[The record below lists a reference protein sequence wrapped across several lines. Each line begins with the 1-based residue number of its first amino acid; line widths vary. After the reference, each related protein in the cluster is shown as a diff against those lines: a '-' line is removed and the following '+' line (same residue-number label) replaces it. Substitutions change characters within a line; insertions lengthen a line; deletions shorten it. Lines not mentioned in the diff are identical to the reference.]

1 MKTNIKLPSNKN
13 FGFVFFIFFL
23 LIISLSFLITS
34 YFFKNFQLFFLSIT
48 FFSLLGLYF
57 KQINQNF
64 LLFVFA
70 ILLAFNFIE
79 IFLYFKNN
87 KIDFSFKKE
96 NTITK
101 TIKYEKTYLGYQP
114 KPGLQKHLLISKGR
128 IFVDKVYSIAE
139 DGFRITPGS
148 KKKYYKKK
156 INFFGGSFTFGW
168 GLNDDETLPYFFQKD
183 HQNWKV
189 KNYAIGGYGIHQML
203 AQIENDINIIG
214 DMNILITGNFHIPRS
229 SCKRDY
235 SFGTPKYIIDEN
247 NNLMRSGYCGNL
259 LLKKIQLPKIFGSII
274 NRSEIKKL
282 FDKIFTKPQEINSR
296 DTEIYLLILKR
307 INKLIKQNNQE
318 FLVGYIERN
327 SSLDQIILK
336 ELKKDN
342 ISYVNLTLKP
352 NKDYRLYDGHP
363 NKKANIE
370 RSKLIS
376 NYIKNFF

>member
-1 MKTNIKLPSNKN
+1 
-13 FGFVFFIFFL
+13 
-23 LIISLSFLITS
+23 
-34 YFFKNFQLFFLSIT
+34 
-48 FFSLLGLYF
+48 
-57 KQINQNF
+57 
-64 LLFVFA
+64 
-70 ILLAFNFIE
+70 LLALNFIE

-87 KIDFSFKKE
+87 GIDFYFKKE
-96 NTITK
+96 NSITK
-101 TIKYEKTYLGYQP
+101 NIRYEKTYLGYQP
-114 KPGLQKHLLISKGR
+114 KPGLQKHLKISNGKILR
-128 IFVDKVYSIAE
+128 DNIYSIAE
-139 DGFRITPGS
+139 DGFRITPDS
-148 KKKYYKKK
+148 KKKNYEKK

-189 KNYAIGGYGIHQML
+189 KNYAISGYGIHQML

-282 FDKIFTKPQEINSR
+282 FDKIFTKPKEINSR

-318 FLVGYIERN
+318 FLVGFIQNN
-327 SSLDQIILK
+327 SSDLDQIILK

-352 NKDYRLYDGHP
+352 NKDYRLYDNHP

-376 NYIKNFF
+376 NYIKIFF